1 MASSDLLLNLI
12 ERTSLVDD
20 FPEKS
25 ESNQSDSQLLQRM
38 REGDEGAFLA
48 LYRLNSGGVYRF
60 ALRLTGS
67 SSNAED
73 ILQEVFLALI
83 SKPEQ
88 YDSAKGSLGNYLL
101 GITYKKVLRHRKK
114 QRDQTP
120 LESPEEQL
128 ERLETLEF
136 GDDLLEKLSREQDF
150 VQLHEAISS
159 LPSHYRET
167 VILCDLEEKS
177 YADAASILNCPI
189 GTIRS
194 RLSRAHLLLMEKML
208 AGNRGNILK

>member
-101 GITYKKVLRHRKK
+101 GITYKKVLRHRKNSGI
-114 QRDQTP
+114 RP
-120 LESPEEQL
+120 LWNLRRNNSNGWKL
-128 ERLETLEF
+128 LNSETTYW
-136 GDDLLEKLSREQDF
+136 K
-150 VQLHEAISS
+150 
-159 LPSHYRET
+159 
-167 VILCDLEEKS
+167 
-177 YADAASILNCPI
+177 N
-189 GTIRS
+189 
-194 RLSRAHLLLMEKML
+194 
-208 AGNRGNILK
+208 